1 MVHEPRMLKIFMLRG
16 LGFNQ
21 REIADRL
28 EVSQQTVSYNLKLMK
43 SKSEINGPEKYFRSL
58 LPYFSEWKKP
68 VIPGDSADLMEEK
81 ILKMFR
87 KKPVIP
93 GDSVDSI
100 NETMKGLQIQFKK
113 EFKKEFDHFRNE
125 EMSQTRMMFTKMNE
139 EHVRIFEDQIN
150 KLSKKVKKSG
160 VDTDGED

>member
-1 MVHEPRMLKIFMLRG
+1 MLRG

-68 VIPGDSADLMEEK
+68 VIPGDS
-81 ILKMFR
+81 
-87 KKPVIP
+87 
-93 GDSVDSI
+93 VDSI
-100 NETMKGLQIQFKK
+100 NETMEGLHIQFKK
-113 EFKKEFDHFRNE
+113 EFKKEFEHFRNE

-150 KLSKKVKKSG
+150 ELSKKVKKSG

>member
-1 MVHEPRMLKIFMLRG
+1 MVHEPRLLKIFMLRG

-68 VIPGDSADLMEEK
+68 VIPGDSADLMKEK
-81 ILKMFR
+81 ALKMLR

-100 NETMKGLQIQFKK
+100 NEKLRDTYYNLKK
-113 EFKKEFDHFRNE
+113 EMETAFTE

-150 KLSKKVKKSG
+150 DLSKKVKKSG

>member
-1 MVHEPRMLKIFMLRG
+1 MVHEPTISKIFMLRG

-43 SKSEINGPEKYFRSL
+43 SKSEIIGPEKYFRSL

-68 VIPGDSADLMEEK
+68 VIPGDSADLLKEG
-81 ILKMFR
+81 ILKMFL

-93 GDSVDSI
+93 DDSVDSI
-100 NETMKGLQIQFKK
+100 NETMKGLHIQL
-113 EFKKEFDHFRNE
+113 KKEFDHFRNE

-150 KLSKKVKKSG
+150 ELSKKVKKSG